1 MSLALPG
8 LRNIFSTM
16 QNVLALK
23 TGGRLALAKGVH
35 HALEDFRWM
44 QENISTCP
52 TWIAEVVPLPPVAE
66 GHHNASGLG
75 TGGIWFLVLTLPP
88 TRVSLTQNLLYGSTD
103 GQISS
108 PLGW

>member
-8 LRNIFSTM
+8 SRNIFSTM

-23 TGGRLALAKGVH
+23 TGGRLALDNGVH
-35 HALEDFRWM
+35 HALEDFWWM
-44 QENISTCP
+44 QENISTHP
-52 TWIAEVVPLPPVAE
+52 TWIAGLCPSRQLPK
-66 GHHNASGLG
+66 
-75 TGGIWFLVLTLPP
+75 GITTLLDRALAAFGFPVLTLPP
-88 TRVSLTQNLLYGSTD
+88 AWVSLLHHLLYGSTD

>member
-16 QNVLALK
+16 QNVLASK
-23 TGGRLALAKGVH
+23 TGGRLALDKGVH
-35 HALEDFRWM
+35 HALEDFCGCIR
-44 QENISTCP
+44 ISALTPLGLWRLCP
-52 TWIAEVVPLPPVAE
+52 SRQLPKGITTLPDWALVAF
-66 GHHNASGLG
+66 G
-75 TGGIWFLVLTLPP
+75 FPVLTLPP
-88 TRVSLTQNLLYGSTD
+88 ARVSLPHNLLYGGTD